1 MMPIVLSLHVG
12 LKLKMAFDP
21 RSQAFLEGLYGTGG
35 ARAMALGGTGA
46 ADDTPSERDL
56 EAIFLQQLQK
66 GRASNAAGAPD
77 DLDLSDPDA
86 FIRKLDPSVH
96 FASPE
101 EVRREAQTRSKHV
114 FSSYTSLHE
123 ILIRHEATI
132 QKRWAK
138 KTRPQRQK
146 ILLDAWPGMATPHR
160 PDFDAFRRTNRKHQ
174 PVSGERF
181 RDQYM
186 WPHIN
191 QDDLLKPKSLLLLV
205 NARGRNPPP
214 DFAGADYE
222 AMHLG
227 LVTKHIKPWYLN
239 CYVMVLHGATNAEEY
254 GKLVA
259 WEDHPDAFDWMHTRK
274 QCLPG
279 EGLIILEA
287 QERLLKFLVD
297 VCQQILHEIPSD
309 QLTADTYPIQPEPQL
324 KSDAETNG
332 FDSLAVMAAE
342 APYRLPAKLDMTRI
356 ESVLSARQSAAADH
370 LWALREDPA
379 YFAEQLNEVKEHRQ
393 EILLDMNGQEH
404 PTLKKVHQ
412 TTFWARVC
420 GTVVVEAYLQ
430 LEFFSELQ
438 RQAHALRLLQTKYA
452 SAISPTEE
460 LPGELMGAILKFRH
474 YLSQA
479 AKGPLNQ
486 LKDHLVASPPW
497 RKYFVRQPPPDATTS
512 KILVQSKP
520 GVSMNDIESQVLWIL
535 RTLWEDGQ
543 DLFFIR
549 LPLIVDELG
558 RLLETD
564 PRAKELISARMA
576 GTISDLSIVSH
587 CISQLDLYQPWARGY
602 ESALVDRDQD
612 IKKEFAEHTITC
624 NNIMFALHDRNLTT
638 VAMSGNPTD
647 KKFAYPFEKR
657 RTKQNVE
664 ALQQAERNLDH
675 FWANIDRIVY
685 AKCGSLEGTVIRRVL
700 TQPRV
705 MQRTPDWIDP
715 VPSAAKQPGRES
727 VSDSSLDSLYVPL
740 STIYIGEQSKG
751 GSKSTRSPAPKTK
764 PKTRDASTTDT
775 DTAAITADP
784 EVNIKP
790 TVPTIPVDGR
800 SLKVF
805 RVLFFNPAV
814 TSSPGEVAWTDFV
827 HAMTATGLFAAEKLY
842 GSVWQFQ
849 KLAEDQ
855 RKIQFHE
862 PHPRGKIA
870 FTIARRMGRRLSRAF
885 GWAGDTFVLRE
896 K

>member
-1 MMPIVLSLHVG
+1 MT
-12 LKLKMAFDP
+12 FDP
-21 RSQAFLEGLYGTGG
+21 RSQAFLEGVFGTGG
-35 ARAMALGGTGA
+35 AQAIGLGGTDA
-46 ADDTPSERDL
+46 ADDVSNDRDL
-56 EAIFLQQLQK
+56 EAAILKELQK
-66 GRASNAAGAPD
+66 ERGSSAVGAPD

-86 FIRKLDPSVH
+86 FIKKLDPSVH

-101 EVRREAQTRSKHV
+101 EVRREAQTRSNHV
-114 FSSYTSLHE
+114 FLSYNSLHE

-146 ILLDAWPGMATPHR
+146 ILLDAWPGMATAHR
-160 PDFDAFRRTNRKHQ
+160 PDFDAFRRTNRAHQ
-174 PVSGERF
+174 RISGEKY

-191 QDDLLKPKSLLLLV
+191 QDDLLKPRSLLLLL

-214 DFAGADYE
+214 DFAGADFE

-227 LVTKHIKPWYLN
+227 LITKNIKPVYLN
-239 CYVMVLHGATNAEEY
+239 CYVMILHGASNAQEY
-254 GKLVA
+254 GKLMA
-259 WEDHPDAFDWMHTRK
+259 WEDHPDAFDWLHTRK

-287 QERLLKFLVD
+287 QEKLLKFLVD

-309 QLTADTYPIQPEPQL
+309 QLTADTFPIQPEPHL
-324 KSDAETNG
+324 KSEAETSG
-332 FDSLAVMAAE
+332 FDSLAVMASE
-342 APYRLPAKLDMTRI
+342 APYRLPAKLDLTRI
-356 ESVLSARQSAAADH
+356 ESVLGARQSAAADH
-370 LWALREDPA
+370 LWAMREDPA

-393 EILLDMNGQEH
+393 EILLDTYGHEH
-404 PTLKKVHQ
+404 PTLKKIHQ

-420 GTVVVEAYLQ
+420 GTVVFESYLQ

-438 RQAHALRLLQTKYA
+438 RQAHALRLLQSKHA
-452 SAISPTEE
+452 SAISPTED
-460 LPGELMGAILKFRH
+460 LPKELMDAILKFRH

-479 AKGPLNQ
+479 TKGPLNQ

-512 KILVQSKP
+512 KILVQSKA
-520 GVSMNDIESQVLWIL
+520 GINMNDIELQLLWIL

-576 GTISDLSIVSH
+576 GTISDLSIISH
-587 CISQLDLYQPWARGY
+587 CIGQLDLYLPWARGY
-602 ESALVDRDQD
+602 EAALVDRDEG
-612 IKKEFAEHTITC
+612 IKKEFAEHMRTC
-624 NNIMFALHDRNLTT
+624 NNIMYALHDKHLTT

-685 AKCGSLEGTVIRRVL
+685 AKCGNLEGTDIRRVL

-705 MQRTPDWIDP
+705 MQRTPDWTDP
-715 VPSAAKQPGRES
+715 APSAAKQPGREPA
-727 VSDSSLDSLYVPL
+727 SDSSLASLYVPL
-740 STIYIGEQSKG
+740 STIYIGEPTKG
-751 GSKSTRSPAPKTK
+751 SGKSTRAPASKMK
-764 PKTRDASTTDT
+764 AKTRDVSTTDT
-775 DTAAITADP
+775 DTAAPQQPTTTVETA
-784 EVNIKP
+784 ESNIKP
-790 TVPTIPVDGR
+790 VSTIPVDSR

-805 RVLFFNPAV
+805 RVLFFNPDV

-827 HAMTATGLFAAEKLY
+827 HAMTSTGLFGAEKLY

-855 RKIQFHE
+855 SKIQFHE

-885 GWAGDTFVLRE
+885 GWAGGTFVLRE